1 MNQRVKR
8 LPAMCETWVPSLG
21 GNDPLKQ
28 GMATHSNIL
37 AWKTPWTEKPGG
49 LQSMDRQKMNSWL
62 LEGMENQGFGG
73 GHEHTA
79 IFKMNNQQRSTE
91 QHMELCSML
100 CGSLDGRSLV

>member
-1 MNQRVKR
+1 MQ
-8 LPAMCETWVPSLG
+8 ETQETSVQSLG
-21 GNDPLKQ
+21 WEDPLEKE
-28 GMATHSNIL
+28 MANYSSIL
-37 AWKTPWTEKPGG
+37 AGKTPWTEKPGG